1 MANAFLLPRSLTR
14 LFDKLGLD
22 VGNCMR
28 ADGRCSLFYDSG
40 RLDIY
45 PLPGGRLVLEA
56 SIVPLPT
63 GVKEKRAVLELALRF
78 SAMNLK
84 RRHDTLTSSAN
95 QDELLLQHDLGV
107 VSELLAL
114 ETGIAQFL
122 NSVNYW
128 RMYMNKATKTMS
140 R

>member
-14 LFDKLGLD
+14 LFDKLGL
-22 VGNCMR
+22 NAERCMR
-28 ADGRCSLFYDSG
+28 ADGRCSLFYDGG

-56 SIVPLPT
+56 SIAPLPT
-63 GVKEKRAVLELALRF
+63 DIKAKRTVLEPALRF

-84 RRHDTLTSSAN
+84 KRHDTLTTSTS

-107 VSELLAL
+107 IGELFAL
-114 ETGIAQFL
+114 EAGIAQFL
-122 NSVNYW
+122 NAVNHW
-128 RMYMNKATKTMS
+128 RMYMNKAIKTVL

>member
-1 MANAFLLPRSLTR
+1 MANAFLLPRPLAR

-22 VGNCMR
+22 VENCMR

-45 PLPGGRLVLEA
+45 PLPGGRLILEA

-63 GVKEKRAVLELALRF
+63 DVKAKRAILEPALRF

-84 RRHDTLTSSAN
+84 KRHDTLLTSAS

-107 VSELLAL
+107 MSELFAL
-114 ETGIAQFL
+114 EAGIAQFL
-122 NSVNYW
+122 NAVNYW
-128 RMYMNKATKTMS
+128 RLYMNKTTKMMQ

>member
-1 MANAFLLPRSLTR
+1 MANAFLLPRPLAR

-22 VGNCMR
+22 VDSCMR

-56 SIVPLPT
+56 SVAPLPT
-63 GVKEKRAVLELALRF
+63 DLKEKRAILEPALRF

-84 RRHDTLTSSAN
+84 KRHDTLTSSAS

-107 VSELLAL
+107 VSELFAL

-122 NSVNYW
+122 NAVNYW
-128 RMYMNKATKTMS
+128 RMYMNKATKMTL

>member
-14 LFDKLGLD
+14 LFDKLGLN
-22 VGNCMR
+22 VENCMR

-45 PLPGGRLVLEA
+45 PLPGGRVVLEA
-56 SIVPLPT
+56 SIVPLPIDL
-63 GVKEKRAVLELALRF
+63 KAKRAVLEPALRF

-84 RRHDTLTSSAN
+84 RRHDTLTSSAS

-107 VSELLAL
+107 VGELFAL
-114 ETGIAQFL
+114 EAGIAQFL
-122 NSVNYW
+122 NAVNYW
-128 RMYMNKATKTMS
+128 RMYMNKAIKAMP